1 MEYVYILLAIVA
13 ALIWVGKQIANF
25 FRWVARSVSGATP
38 TRPVP
43 TAAGRPATPPAGAR
57 PNPPRRAALTS
68 ERPPEAPAAPTRE
81 AASFAPAPPSP
92 AAPLLGSRDDLARAI
107 ILIQALGPPVSRRRR
122 PPPPA

>member
-1 MEYVYILLAIVA
+1 MEYVYILIAIVG

-25 FRWVARSVSGATP
+25 FRWVARSVSGATS

-43 TAAGRPATPPAGAR
+43 TAAGRPPTPPAGAR
-57 PNPPRRAALTS
+57 PNPPRRAAQTA
-68 ERPPEAPAAPTRE
+68 ERPPQTPDAPTRE
-81 AASFAPAPPSP
+81 AAASFAPAP